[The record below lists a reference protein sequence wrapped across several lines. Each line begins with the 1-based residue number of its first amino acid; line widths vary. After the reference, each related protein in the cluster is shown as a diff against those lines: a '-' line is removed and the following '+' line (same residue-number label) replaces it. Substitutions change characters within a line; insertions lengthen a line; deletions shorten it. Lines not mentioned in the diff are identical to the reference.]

1 MLRNLAWQATDE
13 MTRAQ
18 LAMFHALGD
27 EISLTQDDRRRAL
40 SLDER
45 AWAAWEDF
53 MMDGPLPAAPTLS
66 DMLQRVAQTA
76 FCLSVVAK
84 RLDAD
89 PR

>member
-1 MLRNLAWQATDE
+1 MLKNLAWQATDE
-13 MTRAQ
+13 LTRAQ

-40 SLDER
+40 NLDEQT
-45 AWAAWEDF
+45 WAAWEDF
-53 MMDGPLPAAPTLS
+53 MMDGPLPAAPALPE
-66 DMLQRVAQTA
+66 MLQRVSQTA

-84 RLDAD
+84 RTDAD